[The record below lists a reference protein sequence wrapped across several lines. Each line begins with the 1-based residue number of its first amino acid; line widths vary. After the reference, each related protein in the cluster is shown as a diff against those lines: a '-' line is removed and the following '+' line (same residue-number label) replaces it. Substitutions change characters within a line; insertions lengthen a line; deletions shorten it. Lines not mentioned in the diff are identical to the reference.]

1 MKIKITEPYL
11 WLPVDAKEEKVLLHL
26 YSEGEKIDEIAI
38 RLGVTDCDYYAYKD
52 VSAYKSGSD
61 LSVPGETADGLSVPT

>member
-26 YSEGEKIDEIAI
+26 YSEGEKSMKSRSVLALQTAI
-38 RLGVTDCDYYAYKD
+38 IMHTKTYQRIK
-52 VSAYKSGSD
+52 
-61 LSVPGETADGLSVPT
+61 

>member
-11 WLPVDAKEEKVLLHL
+11 WLPVDVKEEKVLLHL

-38 RLGVTDCDYYAYKD
+38 RVGWSMRM
-52 VSAYKSGSD
+52 VSTICTISATLTGRNGKTCTGDMQSA
-61 LSVPGETADGLSVPT
+61 TI